1 MGTLIKAW
9 IFLVILTL
17 TTMWAGTAQ
26 GHFPVLVQVGV
37 ILVVSVFK
45 ASLILNFFLGLRSAS
60 AGWRVLF
67 SIYLVVLG
75 SAIFATIA
83 VGCSLTLNQCKS
95 SFVSA
100 AHE

>member
-1 MGTLIKAW
+1 MGTLVKAW
-9 IFLVILTL
+9 IVLVILTL

-26 GHFPVLVQVGV
+26 GHLPVLVQVGV

-45 ASLILNFFLGLRSAS
+45 ASLILNYFLGLRSAS

-75 SAIFATIA
+75 GAIFATVA
-83 VGCSLTLNQCKS
+83 VGCSLTLNQCTS
-95 SFVSA
+95 SFVGA
-100 AHE
+100 MND